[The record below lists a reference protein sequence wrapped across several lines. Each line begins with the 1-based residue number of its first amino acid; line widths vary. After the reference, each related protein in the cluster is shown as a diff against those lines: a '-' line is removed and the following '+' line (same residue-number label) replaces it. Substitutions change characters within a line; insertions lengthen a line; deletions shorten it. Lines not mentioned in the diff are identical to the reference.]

1 MGAIGMPDLDAWAD
15 SKSKIID
22 NGIPAYAFLECF
34 LRSFKHGSYGLILR
48 KNHFTLAT

>member
-34 LRSFKHGSYGLILR
+34 LRSF
-48 KNHFTLAT
+48 